1 MKRKQ
6 SNGRFQKETEIKMRK
21 DPKRP
26 KRAKIRSQQK
36 PTQYKHAVAEG
47 TKALSGLQRS
57 HLVEEGG
64 GGIKMQR

>member
-21 DPKRP
+21 DP

-57 HLVEEGG
+57 HLAEEGG